1 MESGY
6 YPAGAEYDPRA
17 PWNQEEPH
25 MVKCEACN
33 GQGHYWFAYN
43 IKTGKETECSE
54 QTWLAL
60 PETEEEAIAHDGFL
74 VKGESEV
81 CTVCDGTG
89 EVEYEDDYEPDY
101 DDDWR

>member
-1 MESGY
+1 MDIIRLARNTTLALRGTKKNL
-6 YPAGAEYDPRA
+6 
-17 PWNQEEPH
+17 PWSSARLA
-25 MVKCEACN
+25 M
-33 GQGHYWFAYN
+33 GRD
-43 IKTGKETECSE
+43 ITGLPTTSRLAETECSE

-74 VKGESEV
+74 VKGESDV